1 MSFGSWTRALLASGV
16 VAMSLAVAAC
26 GSPDRA
32 GQVPKPRSLAT
43 KCGETAGVSA
53 RPLWLTTS
61 DRLRLYAIEAGSGP
75 VAVVLVHESPADLCG
90 WVPFIPSLIG
100 ARLRVLAFD
109 LRGFG
114 ESQTPKG
121 QRALHAYDRD
131 LRAAIAHER
140 AIGAKRVFLL
150 GASFGGAAVLN
161 FAPTL
166 DADGVISLSGEAS
179 FPAAALN
186 GLATVP
192 RLNKPLLI
200 VGSRDDHW
208 LPVAQARALVRRAG
222 SSDKRLALYPGAF
235 HGWDIVKKAPY
246 AATAR
251 ALILTWIRARSV

>member
-1 MSFGSWTRALLASGV
+1 MLGA
-16 VAMSLAVAAC
+16 
-26 GSPDRA
+26 
-32 GQVPKPRSLAT
+32 
-43 KCGETAGVSA
+43 AGVSA
-53 RPLWLTTS
+53 RPLWLTTP

-90 WVPFIPSLIG
+90 WVPFIPSLIR

-140 AIGAKRVFLL
+140 ATGAKRVFLL

-161 FAPTL
+161 FAPML

-179 FPAAALN
+179 LPNEALN

-192 RLNKPLLI
+192 RLEKPLLI
-200 VGSRDDHW
+200 VGSRHDHW
-208 LPVAQARALVRRAG
+208 LPVVQALALVRRAG
-222 SSDKRLALYPGAF
+222 STDKRLALYPGAF

-246 AATAR
+246 APKAR
-251 ALILTWIRARSV
+251 ALILGWIRARSD

>member
-1 MSFGSWTRALLASGV
+1 MRALLAIGL
-16 VAMSLAVAAC
+16 VAASLAAAGC
-26 GSPDRA
+26 GSSDRA
-32 GQVPKPRSLAT
+32 AAMPKPRSLAA

-61 DRLRLYAIEAGSGP
+61 DGLRLYAIEAGTGP
-75 VAVVLVHESPADLCG
+75 VAVVLVHESPADVCG
-90 WVPFIPSLIG
+90 WVPFIPSLVG

-114 ESQTPKG
+114 ESQTPRGEK
-121 QRALHAYDRD
+121 ALHAYDRD

-140 AIGAKRVFLL
+140 AAGAIRVFLL

-161 FAPTL
+161 FAPML

-192 RLNKPLLI
+192 RLRKPLLI
-200 VGSRDDHW
+200 VGSRHDHW
-208 LPVAQARALVRRAG
+208 LPVTQALALVRRAG
-222 SSDKRLALYPGAF
+222 STDKRLALYPGAF

-246 AATAR
+246 SAKAR
-251 ALILTWIRARSV
+251 TLILGWIRARSA